1 MKKEKTREDFKTLK
15 EYQDYVD
22 AQAKPALRAQQSCAC
37 GERMAEQLI
46 AKIELELQ
54 YYELEHDRQYI

>member
-1 MKKEKTREDFKTLK
+1 MKLQKEKTREDFKTLK
-15 EYQDYVD
+15 EWQDYID
-22 AQAKPALRAQQSCAC
+22 D
-37 GERMAEQLI
+37 RMAEQLI